1 MKLEKGKANIEVS
14 WLPRGLPLFRIKDT
28 PTAWNLTALWLYQI
42 GPWCLWNRRTGKLR
56 SQQSHLSLGKNFVFP
71 FPPPVIMINDNVPS
85 SLWRSL
91 ICRNILHIFLPTF
104 SPLNKVELLENLF
117 FFFFPPT
124 YSFFSLMWFFQ
135 GKQSVGAGD
144 NLCWGGFPE
153 DIGEFWVYTCL
164 AGGLHPGF
172 AHRGLHFPLSD

>member
-1 MKLEKGKANIEVS
+1 MQEYIAYIS
-14 WLPRGLPLFRIKDT
+14 TYIFT
-28 PTAWNLTALWLYQI
+28 P
-42 GPWCLWNRRTGKLR
+42 K
-56 SQQSHLSLGKNFVFP
+56 QSGIIRKP
-71 FPPPVIMINDNVPS
+71 
-85 SLWRSL
+85 
-91 ICRNILHIFLPTF
+91 
-104 SPLNKVELLENLF
+104 F

>member
-117 FFFFPPT
+117 FFFFPP
-124 YSFFSLMWFFQ
+124 YLLLFFFDVVLPGETISRRRGQFMLGWFPRRHRRIL
-135 GKQSVGAGD
+135 G
-144 NLCWGGFPE
+144 
-153 DIGEFWVYTCL
+153 VYMFGWWLTPWIC
-164 AGGLHPGF
+164 
-172 AHRGLHFPLSD
+172 S